1 MLLGDELDSPRGRI
15 YLMKEMLE
23 RDRDAPQEVAR
34 HVDRC
39 LMTTCPSG
47 VHYTHLVDHGRHY
60 IETHYK
66 RPARERSLR
75 RLLGTALPR
84 PGFTGRS
91 VSGRQAARFPAE
103 GGPRR
108 TRVTLRTGCAQQVLA
123 PKIDEA
129 TVRLPTRHGC
139 KVVVADDACCRVGD
153 EPETHLCCG
162 RASPTIRCNRNRRAA
177 PGAQCRE
184 HRG

>member
-1 MLLGDELDSPRGRI
+1 MPLGGELDSPRGRV

-23 RDRDAPQEVAR
+23 RDQGAPEEVAR

-39 LMTTCPSG
+39 LSCMPTCPSG
-47 VHYTHLVDHGRHY
+47 VHYMHLVDHGRHY

-66 RPARERSLR
+66 RPAQERAMR

-84 PGFTGRS
+84 LGFTGRS

-108 TRVTLRTGCAQQVLA
+108 TRVTLMTGCAQQVLA
-123 PKIDEA
+123 PEINEA
-129 TVRLPTRHGC
+129 TVRLPVRHGC
-139 KVVVADDACCRVGD
+139 KVVAEDACCPVGD
-153 EPETHLCCG
+153 EPEAHL
-162 RASPTIRCNRNRRAA
+162 
-177 PGAQCRE
+177 
-184 HRG
+184 